1 MSDPVSIDDVNI
13 VVSGQG
19 GDGSLTV
26 TNMLG
31 EMLRDRGMG
40 VYTERD
46 VLSRIKGGK
55 AGAGLRAST
64 RERLVVR
71 DHLQVAILMDEE
83 GLRAHGHRL
92 GADSVLLYDESDGP
106 MPEGLVSEEA
116 HIYPVPFGRVAVRR
130 LGRILYK
137 NSIATGVVTRVLSI
151 PDDEARA
158 AFRRRFKRL
167 GDAIV
172 DQNLKA
178 LDLGFEVA
186 DSLGFTSAGGYFEL
200 QRGDIGERL
209 LLTGNEGI
217 GMGFMVAGGRFMA
230 GYPITPATDVL
241 EFLQKHL
248 PRLGGVAWQAEDEL
262 SAVNMSLGAALTG
275 VRSMV
280 GSSSPGIALMAEG
293 ISQAGSAEI
302 PLVVVDTQ
310 RSGPS
315 TGMPTKPEQ
324 SDINMVCFAGNGD
337 FERIVL
343 AAGDPEDCFWL
354 TIDATNFAQ
363 RYQMPVFMITDQA
376 VSQNMATVPPFDL
389 DAVEIDLGKRLTEE
403 DLAKLKSYGRY
414 EITDDGV
421 SPYTVPGTAGGA
433 SLVTG
438 NERDEFGL
446 VSTDPGNRVQMADKR
461 QRKLQSAIPH
471 LPKGR
476 RFGPE
481 DAPVGL
487 IAIGAGYG
495 ACLDA
500 VEILAERGIATQL
513 LQPRTLWPVPEET
526 LEFIAARDYVYV
538 VEHNSSAQLA
548 GLFTREGADPS
559 KIRNLLRY
567 DGIPIRPFS
576 VANEI
581 TEREGRS

>member
-1 MSDPVSIDDVNI
+1 VSAPISIDDVSI

-92 GADSVLLYDESDGP
+92 GSDSVLLYDESDGP
-106 MPEGLVSEEA
+106 MPEGLVSEDA
-116 HIYPVPFGRVAVRR
+116 HVYPVPFGRLAVRR

-151 PDDEARA
+151 PDDEARG

-167 GDAIV
+167 GDAVV

-178 LDLGFEVA
+178 LDLGFEIA
-186 DSLGFTSAGGYFEL
+186 DSLGFSSAGGYFEL

-209 LLTGNEGI
+209 LMTGNEGI
-217 GMGFMVAGGRFMA
+217 GLGFVVAGGRFFA

-248 PRLGGVAWQAEDEL
+248 PRFGGVAWQAEDEL
-262 SAVNMSLGAALTG
+262 SSVNMGLGAALTG

-280 GSSSPGIALMAEG
+280 GSSSPGIALMGEG
-293 ISQAGSAEI
+293 ITQAGSGEI
-302 PLVVVDTQ
+302 PLVIIDTQ

-343 AAGDPEDCFWL
+343 AAGDPQDCFWL
-354 TIDATNFAQ
+354 TIDACNLAQ
-363 RYQMPVFMITDQA
+363 RYQMPVFLITDQA
-376 VSQNMATVPPFDL
+376 VSQNMATVPEFNL
-389 DAVEIDLGKRLTEE
+389 DDVKIDVGKRLSAE
-403 DLAKLKSYGRY
+403 DLEKIEKYGRY
-414 EITDDGV
+414 EITEDGV
-421 SPYTVPGTAGGA
+421 SPYTVPGTPGGV

-446 VSTDPGNRVQMADKR
+446 VSTDPGNRVQMAEKR
-461 QRKLQSAIPH
+461 QRKLKAAIPH

-476 RFGPE
+476 RIGPD
-481 DAPVGL
+481 DAAVGI

-500 VEILAERGIATQL
+500 VEIMAARGFQTQL

-526 LEFIAARDYVYV
+526 LEFVAARDYVYV
-538 VEHNSSAQLA
+538 VEHNSTAQLA
-548 GLFTREGADPS
+548 GLLTREGADRS

-567 DGIPIRPFS
+567 DGLPIRPFS

-581 TEREGRS
+581 LEREGLS

>member
-1 MSDPVSIDDVNI
+1 MSDPISIDDVNI

-26 TNMLG
+26 TNMLA

-46 VLSRIKGGK
+46 VLSRIKGGR

-64 RERLVVR
+64 VERHVVR
-71 DHLQVAILMDEE
+71 DHLQVAILMDQE
-83 GLRAHGHRL
+83 GLRGHGHRL

-106 MPEGLVSEEA
+106 MPEGLVSEEC
-116 HIYPVPFGRVAVRR
+116 HVYPVPFGRVAVRR

-186 DSLGFTSAGGYFEL
+186 DSLGFTSAGGYFNL
-200 QRGDIGERL
+200 VRGEIGERL
-209 LLTGNEGI
+209 LMTGNEALGL
-217 GMGFMVAGGRFMA
+217 GFIVAGGRFMA

-248 PRLGGVAWQAEDEL
+248 PRFGGVAWQAEDEL
-262 SAVNMSLGAALTG
+262 SSVNMALGASLTG
-275 VRSMV
+275 VRAMV

-293 ISQAGSAEI
+293 IGQAGSAEL
-302 PLVVVDTQ
+302 PLVIVDTQ

-324 SDINMVCFAGNGD
+324 SDLNMVCFAGNGD

-354 TIDATNFAQ
+354 MIQACNLAQ
-363 RYQMPVFMITDQA
+363 RYQMPIFVITDQA
-376 VSQNMATVPPFDL
+376 VSQNTATVPPFDL
-389 DAVEIDLGKRLTEE
+389 GKVEIDVGKRVSAE
-403 DLAKLKSYGRY
+403 DLEKFKSFGRY

-421 SPYTVPGTAGGA
+421 SPYTVPGTPGGQT
-433 SLVTG
+433 LVTG

-446 VSTDPGNRVQMADKR
+446 VSTDPGNRARMAEKR
-461 QRKLQSAIPH
+461 LRKLQSAIPQ

-476 RFGPE
+476 RWGTE
-481 DAPVGL
+481 GAAVG
-487 IAIGAGYG
+487 IVAIGAASG
-495 ACLDA
+495 AGSDA
-500 VEILAERGIATQL
+500 VEIMAGQGLETEL
-513 LQPRTLWPVPEET
+513 LQPRTLFPVPQES
-526 LEFIAARDYVYV
+526 LDFIASHERTYVID
-538 VEHNSSAQLA
+538 HNSSRQLA
-548 GLFTREGADPS
+548 GLLTRAGADHT
-559 KIRNLLRY
+559 KIEHLERY
-567 DGIPIRPFS
+567 DGVPIRPFS

-581 TEREGRS
+581 LKREGRA

>member
-1 MSDPVSIDDVNI
+1 MSDPIAINDVSI

-31 EMLRDRGMG
+31 EMLRDRGMS

-71 DHLQVAILMDEE
+71 DHLQVAILMDQE
-83 GLRAHGHRL
+83 GLRGHGHRL
-92 GADSVLLYDESDGP
+92 GADSVLLYDESEGP
-106 MPEGLVSEEA
+106 MPEGLVSEDCHVFSVA
-116 HIYPVPFGRVAVRR
+116 FGRIAVRR

-151 PDDEARA
+151 PDDDVRG

-178 LDLGFEVA
+178 LDLGFELA
-186 DSLGFTSAGGYFEL
+186 DTLGFTSAGGYFEL
-200 QRGDIGERL
+200 ERGEIGERL
-209 LLTGNEGI
+209 LMTGNEAAGL
-217 GMGFMVAGGRFMA
+217 GFLVAGGRFFA

-241 EFLQKHL
+241 EFLQRHL
-248 PRLGGVAWQAEDEL
+248 PSVGGVAWQAEDEL
-262 SAVNMSLGAALTG
+262 ASVNMALGASLTG

-293 ISQAGSAEI
+293 IGQAGSAEL
-302 PLVVVDTQ
+302 PLVIIDTQ

-343 AAGDPEDCFWL
+343 AAGEPEDCFWL
-354 TIDATNFAQ
+354 TVDACNLAQ
-363 RYQMPVFMITDQA
+363 RYQMPIFMITDQA

-389 DAVEIDLGKRLTEE
+389 DAVKIDIGKRLTEE
-403 DLAKLKSYGRY
+403 DLEKIKAFGRY

-421 SPYTVPGTAGGA
+421 SPYTVPGTRGGS

-446 VSTDPGNRVQMADKR
+446 VSTEPGNRVQMVEKR
-461 QRKLQSAIPH
+461 QRKVKDAIPR

-476 RFGPE
+476 RLGPD
-481 DAPVGL
+481 DAKVGI
-487 IAIGAGYG
+487 IAIGSGYG
-495 ACLDA
+495 ACQDA
-500 VEILAERGIATQL
+500 IEILESNGVVAQL
-513 LQPRTLWPVPEET
+513 LQPRTIWPVLDET
-526 LEFIAARDYVYV
+526 LEFIASKERVYV
-538 VEHNSSAQLA
+538 VEHNSTAQLA
-548 GLFTREGADPS
+548 GLLTREGADRD
-559 KIRNLLRY
+559 KIQNLLRY
-567 DGIPIRPFS
+567 DGIPLRPYS
-576 VANEI
+576 IANEI
-581 TEREGRS
+581 TQREGRS